1 VKSVATLL
9 GVAMA
14 VGALAAPAAAQDP
27 RPVTRLDVAPVG
39 HRLTAKQAQ
48 AIADRLPKIVAERR
62 KYPGSYAGVF
72 LKGPTRWQVSY
83 YSRATPPKE
92 IGQVIVDDATGGV
105 LEAWTGYQV
114 AWTMARGYPGAF
126 GRKVNALWI
135 WLPLSVLFIAPFVDV
150 RRRRLCLVHL
160 DLLVLL
166 AFGVSL
172 AFFNAGRIGVST
184 PLVAPLLAYLLARML
199 CVGLRRGRE
208 RVQEREPL
216 RLAVPVAWLAVA
228 VVFLLGFRIGL
239 NLTNSNVIDVGYSG
253 VVGADRLAKGENVY
267 GAFPRDDPRGD
278 TYGPVVYEAY
288 VPFEQALPWHGA
300 WDELPAAH
308 AAAIFFDLLCVAL
321 LYLLG
326 RRVRGPTLGV
336 VLAYCWV
343 AYPFTLYASNTNS
356 NDALVAA
363 LVLSAVAFAAR
374 PAARGAL
381 AALAALTKIAPL
393 GLAPVL
399 ATHRRDRSSAVFAAG
414 FAAAGALALAP
425 FLLDGESVRTIYD
438 RTLGYQAGRSAP
450 FSIWGLYGLRGLQ
463 DVWRGGTVLLALALA
478 FVPRRRDIAGLA
490 ALCAAVLI
498 ALELGA
504 TYWFYLYIVWF
515 FPLVVVALLG
525 RYGAPPRAPARRE
538 PAVIA
543 AFDLGAIDCARG
555 AGGRVGSRQ

>member
-1 VKSVATLL
+1 
-9 GVAMA
+9 
-14 VGALAAPAAAQDP
+14 
-27 RPVTRLDVAPVG
+27 LDVAPVG

-399 ATHRRDRSSAVFAAG
+399 ATHRRDHSSAVFAAG